1 MEKLLGI
8 KRAVWASALIA
19 YSVTLIAC
27 SGNGKT
33 ATPAAAPSISSDPQS
48 QSVVAGATATFT
60 VTATGAA
67 PLSYQWSQSGTAIA
81 GATAA
86 SYTTPA
92 TTIANS
98 GESFTVTVTNSA
110 GSVTS
115 SAAVLT
121 VTSEATAPAI
131 TAQPQSQSVLAGAA
145 ATFTVAAT
153 GSAPLSYQWSQNGA
167 TIAGATAPSYTTPA
181 TTTANNGSS
190 FSVTVSNSAGSAASS
205 AAVLTVTA
213 VVTAPAI
220 TAQPQNQSVAAGAT
234 ATFTVVATGTAPLN
248 YQWSQNGAIIAG
260 ATAPSY
266 TTPVTTLANSG
277 ASFSVTVGNSA
288 GSVTSGAA
296 MLTVNPVAPTII
308 IQPQNQS
315 VLAGATATFT
325 VTAAGTA
332 PLSYQWSQNGT
343 AISGATA
350 ASYTTPVTAA
360 SNSGSSF
367 SVTVS
372 NSAGRATS
380 SAASLTVTAVVTA
393 PAVTSQPQSQ
403 SVTVGA
409 TATFTVTAT
418 GTAPLNYQWLQNG
431 SAISGATAA
440 SYTTPA
446 TTLANSGASFSVTV
460 TNTGGSVT
468 SHAASLTVS
477 PVAPTI
483 TMQPQSQSVPAG
495 ATATFTVAATGT
507 APLTYQWSMNGA
519 AISGATAAAYTT
531 PATTLANSGASF
543 TVAVSNGGGSANSTA
558 ALLTVNPVTPTI
570 TTQPQNQSVL
580 AGATAT
586 FTVAAA
592 GTAPLSYQWS
602 QNGTAI
608 SGATTASYTTP
619 ATTTANNGASF
630 TVTVSNGGGSVTSG
644 PAVLTVT
651 PLTVAPSITIQPQNQ
666 SVNVG
671 ATATFTVTA
680 AGTAPSYQWLQ
691 NGTAISG
698 ATAASYTTPATALTD
713 SGSNFSV
720 TVSNSA
726 GSVTSTA
733 ATLTVTAVAPSITT
747 QPQNQSV
754 TVGASAT
761 FTVAAAG
768 TAPLSYQWS
777 RNGTAITGA
786 STASYTTPATTLADS
801 ASSFSVTVTNSVG
814 SITSS
819 AAVLTVSAIPP
830 SITAQPQNQNV
841 ALGATATFTVTATG
855 TAPLSYQWFNG
866 GTEIAGAT
874 AASYTTAA
882 TTSANNGT
890 IFTVAVSNA
899 GGSITSSAAVLT
911 VSGAVLPGTDV
922 LTYHNDL
929 IRSGQDLTES
939 VLTTANV
946 TSATFGLL
954 MKLPVDGKVDAQA
967 LVVSGYTIN
976 GASHNV
982 LLVATENDSV
992 YAYDADTFAPLW
1004 QVSLLGTGETASDDR
1019 NCGQV
1024 SPLIGVTATPV
1035 IDRAAGTVFLVAM
1048 SKNTASGTYYQRLH
1062 ALNLATGAEQANSPT
1077 LISASVPAT
1086 GSPMAVGGQVVFDAA
1101 QYKERSALLL
1111 ANGTLYLSWASHCDY
1126 TPYTGWI
1133 MAYDET
1139 SLAQTAVFNDEPS
1152 ADNGGE
1158 PGDGAFW
1165 NSNSGPSAD
1174 AAGNIYAMVGNG
1186 IFDTTL
1192 TAGGFPVGND
1202 YGNAILKLSPAG
1214 SGLGVLD
1221 YFTMYNTV
1229 SESAGDSDLG
1239 SGGLMLL
1246 PDQLDATNT
1255 TRHLAVGAG
1264 KDHNIYLVDRD
1275 NMGKFVPGA
1284 QSNSYAYE
1292 VFNPFPANSPGGCNG
1307 IAGVFGAPVYFNGV
1321 VYYDAGGDA
1330 IRAFPLANAL
1340 MPTAAASQSTH
1351 AFCYPGATLAI
1362 SANGTANGI
1371 LWAVENSGVLHA
1383 YDATNLATELYNST
1397 QAAASRDAF
1406 GTGSKFTP
1414 PTVANGKVYVATQ
1427 GSLIAVFGLL

>member
-98 GESFTVTVTNSA
+98 GESFTVTVTNSV

-220 TAQPQNQSVAAGAT
+220 TAQPQNQSVAVGAT

-380 SAASLTVTAVVTA
+380 SAASLTVTPVVTA
-393 PAVTSQPQSQ
+393 PAVTS
-403 SVTVGA
+403 
-409 TATFTVTAT
+409 
-418 GTAPLNYQWLQNG
+418 
-431 SAISGATAA
+431 
-440 SYTTPA
+440 
-446 TTLANSGASFSVTV
+446 
-460 TNTGGSVT
+460 
-468 SHAASLTVS
+468 
-477 PVAPTI
+477 
-483 TMQPQSQSVPAG
+483 QSQSVPAG

-786 STASYTTPATTLADS
+786 TTASYTTPATTLADS

-911 VSGAVLPGTDV
+911 LTATGADV
-922 LTYHNDL
+922 LTYHNDIL
-929 IRSGQDLTES
+929 RSGQDLTES

-992 YAYDADTFAPLW
+992 YAFDADSGVILW

>member
-1 MEKLLGI
+1 LRRLSKAELAWSVLACALALNSCG
-8 KRAVWASALIA
+8 RSVDAVNAGGSA
-19 YSVTLIAC
+19 T
-27 SGNGKT
+27 SGADALT
-33 ATPAAAPSISSDPQS
+33 VTPASVAPSI
-48 QSVVAGATATFT
+48 
-60 VTATGAA
+60 
-67 PLSYQWSQSGTAIA
+67 
-81 GATAA
+81 
-86 SYTTPA
+86 TT
-92 TTIANS
+92 
-98 GESFTVTVTNSA
+98 
-110 GSVTS
+110 
-115 SAAVLT
+115 
-121 VTSEATAPAI
+121 
-131 TAQPQSQSVLAGAA
+131 QPQSQSVAVGAS
-145 ATFTVAAT
+145 ATFTV
-153 GSAPLSYQWSQNGA
+153 SA
-167 TIAGATAPSYTTPA
+167 
-181 TTTANNGSS
+181 
-190 FSVTVSNSAGSAASS
+190 
-205 AAVLTVTA
+205 
-213 VVTAPAI
+213 
-220 TAQPQNQSVAAGAT
+220 
-234 ATFTVVATGTAPLN
+234 
-248 YQWSQNGAIIAG
+248 
-260 ATAPSY
+260 
-266 TTPVTTLANSG
+266 
-277 ASFSVTVGNSA
+277 A
-288 GSVTSGAA
+288 GSV
-296 MLTVNPVAPTII
+296 
-308 IQPQNQS
+308 
-315 VLAGATATFT
+315 
-325 VTAAGTA
+325 

-350 ASYTTPVTAA
+350 ASYTMSAAAAADNAATFAVQVSNTAGSVTSTAA
-360 SNSGSSF
+360 IL
-367 SVTVS
+367 SVTMP
-372 NSAGRATS
+372 APPPP
-380 SAASLTVTAVVTA
+380 AATA
-393 PAVTSQPQSQ
+393 PSITTQPQSQ
-403 SVTVGA
+403 SVA
-409 TATFTVTAT
+409 
-418 GTAPLNYQWLQNG
+418 
-431 SAISGATAA
+431 
-440 SYTTPA
+440 
-446 TTLANSGASFSVTV
+446 
-460 TNTGGSVT
+460 
-468 SHAASLTVS
+468 
-477 PVAPTI
+477 
-483 TMQPQSQSVPAG
+483 AG
-495 ATATFTVAATGT
+495 ATATF
-507 APLTYQWSMNGA
+507 
-519 AISGATAAAYTT
+519 
-531 PATTLANSGASF
+531 
-543 TVAVSNGGGSANSTA
+543 
-558 ALLTVNPVTPTI
+558 
-570 TTQPQNQSVL
+570 SV
-580 AGATAT
+580 
-586 FTVAAA
+586 VAA

-602 QNGTAI
+602 NGGTAI
-608 SGATTASYTTP
+608 TGA
-619 ATTTANNGASF
+619 
-630 TVTVSNGGGSVTSG
+630 V
-644 PAVLTVT
+644 
-651 PLTVAPSITIQPQNQ
+651 
-666 SVNVG
+666 
-671 ATATFTVTA
+671 
-680 AGTAPSYQWLQ
+680 
-691 NGTAISG
+691 
-698 ATAASYTTPATALTD
+698 AASYTTPATAASN
-713 SGSNFSV
+713 SGSSFQV
-720 TVSNSA
+720 TVTNSA
-726 GSVTSTA
+726 GSATSSA
-733 ATLTVTAVAPSITT
+733 ATLTVTVPAP
-747 QPQNQSV
+747 P
-754 TVGASAT
+754 
-761 FTVAAAG
+761 
-768 TAPLSYQWS
+768 P
-777 RNGTAITGA
+777 
-786 STASYTTPATTLADS
+786 P
-801 ASSFSVTVTNSVG
+801 
-814 SITSS
+814 
-819 AAVLTVSAIPP
+819 VLTAP

-911 VSGAVLPGTDV
+911 LTATGADV
-922 LTYHNDL
+922 LTYHNDIL
-929 IRSGQDLTES
+929 RSGQDLTES

-992 YAYDADTFAPLW
+992 YAFDADSGVILW

-1427 GSLIAVFGLL
+1427 GSLIAVFGLC